1 MNMDELVNLNRRSMM
16 QQALLLIGATAVP
29 VDMALAA
36 AAPRK
41 RFLAP
46 AQFQLLTALAD
57 TIVPVTDTPG
67 ALAAG
72 VPAKLD
78 GMLSNWASA
87 ATRIKVSDALGRL
100 NGAALASKKK
110 GFAAMTPAERKA
122 VLTDHDKASLKAV
135 PPPPGAPKL
144 NFFTPA
150 TYVVDPGYLT
160 LKGLIINLYYG
171 SEIGSTKE
179 LIYEHNPGKYQPSIK
194 ATEATRPWA
203 SAGPF

>member
-135 PPPPGAPKL
+135 PPPPLGLPPGAMLAISSPAQKL
-144 NFFTPA
+144 RPSPDSTTTRMPLVAANSSPA
-150 TYVVDPGYLT
+150 AMIP
-160 LKGLIINLYYG
+160 
-171 SEIGSTKE
+171 
-179 LIYEHNPGKYQPSIK
+179 
-194 ATEATRPWA
+194 
-203 SAGPF
+203 